1 MMKIE
6 DIKVKMDAAY
16 DKWQKRIATTQKFK
30 ERANK
35 NWEIIVKNGWD
46 IYLHEDG
53 EFNPWEVKKE
63 TGSDKA
69 FDITYKYNDAIDGA
83 KESEKKEPEVE
94 EIYQN
99 WVKKY
104 NDAIKFTAEVD
115 EMPEIFKET
124 IKMLAEEWTAWDIA
138 KREEIKKAHKAVDD
152 IPYEGETREEHR
164 RAYAEFRKLY
174 KYSIEQAYNKT
185 DEEFYKKNEDTATA
199 YMKDLV
205 HRIKNKVGE
214 ITNMRNI
221 HFSGKALNGMVEG
234 TLGKAYID
242 TILAGGYNI
251 QRLHYRVLVK

>member
-1 MMKIE
+1 MKLE
-6 DIKVKMDAAY
+6 DVKAKMDAAY
-16 DKWQKRIATTQKFK
+16 DKWQKRVATTAKM
-30 ERANK
+30 RARADK
-35 NWEIIVKNGWD
+35 NWEIIKKNGWD
-46 IYLHEDG
+46 KYLQENG
-53 EFNPWEVKKE
+53 EFNPWDVRRE

-69 FDITYKYNDAIDGA
+69 FDITYKYNDAIDA
-83 KESEKKEPEVE
+83 EAESKKKEPEVE
-94 EIYQN
+94 QIYKN

-104 NDAIKFTAEVD
+104 NDAIKFTSEVD

-124 IKMLAEEWTAWDIA
+124 IKMLADEWTAWDIA
-138 KREEIKKAHKAVDD
+138 KREEIKRARKAVDA
-152 IPYEGETREEHR
+152 IPNEGETREAHR
-164 RAYAEFRKLY
+164 IAYKEFRKLF
-174 KYSIEQAYNKT
+174 KCTIEQAYSKT

-205 HRIKNKVGE
+205 HRIKNKVSE

-221 HFSGKALNGMVEG
+221 HFSGKALNGFVEG

>member
-1 MMKIE
+1 MKVE
-6 DIKVKMDAAY
+6 DIKAKMDAAY
-16 DKWQKRIATTQKFK
+16 DKWQKRIATTQKFRD
-30 ERANK
+30 RAEK
-35 NWEIIVKNGWD
+35 NWNIIVANGWD
-46 IYLHEDG
+46 KYIQENG
-53 EFNPWEVKKE
+53 EFNPWNVKRE

-69 FDITYKYNDAIDGA
+69 FDITYKYNDAKDAII
-83 KESEKKEPEVE
+83 ESKKKEPELE
-94 EIYQN
+94 QIYKN

-104 NDAIKFTAEVD
+104 NDAIKFISEVD

-152 IPYEGETREEHR
+152 IPYEGETREIHR
-164 RAYAEFRKLY
+164 KAYAEFRKRY
-174 KYSIEQAYNKT
+174 KFSVEQAYSKT

-214 ITNMRNI
+214 ITNMKNI
-221 HFSGKALNGMVEG
+221 HFSGKALNGFVEG
-234 TLGKAYID
+234 TLGTAYIE